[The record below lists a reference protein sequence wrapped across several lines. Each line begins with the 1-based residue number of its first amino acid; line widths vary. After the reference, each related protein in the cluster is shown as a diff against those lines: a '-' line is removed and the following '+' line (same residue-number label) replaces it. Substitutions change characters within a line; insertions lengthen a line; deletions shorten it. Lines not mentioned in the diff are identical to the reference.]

1 MEKVYGYIRVSTSTQ
16 AEKGYGLDTQEN
28 SIKKYCKKNNLELVN
43 IFSDKGISGAKTKD
57 TDNGYTVDREGLTEL
72 LASLSDDVRKI
83 VVLNTSR
90 LWRSDTVKVL
100 LRRELQ
106 NSNADIISIEQ
117 PTYSIYNKEPDDF
130 LTNGLKELLDEYER
144 LSINLK
150 LAKGRKT
157 KAKKGEKPCGKAPYG
172 YEWNNTKIII
182 NKEEAKVVELIFR
195 KYLDFKSIQKVE
207 IYLKENGYITRGQV
221 YEQSDG
227 SKVRRSTYFTQK
239 AIANILRNDFYKG
252 VVRHGDIVTVGSHK
266 PIISKIIFGKVQNL
280 LKENRRNKGRD

>member
-28 SIKKYCKKNNLELVN
+28 AIRKYCKKNNLELVN

-57 TDNGYTVDREGLTEL
+57 TNNGYEIDREGLTEL
-72 LASLSDDVRKI
+72 LASLSDDIRKI

-144 LSINLK
+144 LSVNLK

-157 KAKKGEKPCGKAPYG
+157 KAKKGEKPCGKATYG
-172 YEWNNTKIII
+172 YKWQDAKIVI
-182 NKEEAKVVELIFR
+182 NEEEAKVVELIFR
-195 KYLDFKSIQKVE
+195 KYLDLRSIQKVE
-207 IYLKENGYITRGQV
+207 IYLKENGYVTRGQV
-221 YEQSDG
+221 YEKSGG
-227 SKVRRSTYFTQK
+227 SKEKRSTYFTQR
-239 AIANILRNDFYKG
+239 AISNILKNDFYKG
-252 VVRHGDIVTVGSHK
+252 VVRHGGIVKEGNHK

-280 LKENRRNKGRD
+280 LKENRRNKGKE

>member
-28 SIKKYCKKNNLELVN
+28 SIKRYCKENKLELIR
-43 IFSDKGISGAKTKD
+43 IFKDRGISGAKTKD

-72 LASLSDDVRKI
+72 LSSLNEDVKKI

-100 LRRELQ
+100 VRREIEH
-106 NSNADIISIEQ
+106 SNADVISIEQ

-150 LAKGRKT
+150 LSKGRKT
-157 KAKKGEKPCGKAPYG
+157 KARKGEKPCGKAPYG
-172 YEWNNTKIII
+172 YEWINANIAI
-182 NKEEAKVVELIFR
+182 NKEESKVIELIFR
-195 KYLDFKSIQKVE
+195 KYLEFKSIQKVE
-207 IYLKENGYITRGQV
+207 RYLKENNIKTR
-221 YEQSDG
+221 EQMYKQEDG
-227 SKVRRSTYFTQK
+227 TEIKVNKDFSTKT
-239 AIANILRNDFYKG
+239 ILDILRNDFYKG
-252 VVRHGDIVTVGSHK
+252 NIRYGEVKSAAVHK
-266 PIISKIIFGKVQNL
+266 PIVSKIIFGKVQNL
-280 LKENRRNKGRD
+280 LNDNRKNRG